1 MRVLARCRFG
11 GCSSCEPPSH
21 SRYRFVL
28 GSTNGM
34 KTKLDAQSTD
44 LDSDVSDLKKK
55 LHYLETTAKNSREH
69 IDQIIRSGGRA

>member
-1 MRVLARCRFG
+1 
-11 GCSSCEPPSH
+11 
-21 SRYRFVL
+21 
-28 GSTNGM
+28 M